1 VLRVYGFKIR
11 SMSFKDVKNIIE
23 EDKICCE
30 NANIV
35 LVNSY
40 DCNLCANP
48 IINYTAYC
56 KTCKK
61 VIFIEYK
68 EPIREN
74 LSIIMS
80 KMSLGE
86 WIDDCNENLPK
97 ELKELLNFKVEDYE

>member
-1 VLRVYGFKIR
+1 
-11 SMSFKDVKNIIE
+11 MSFKDVKNIIE

-40 DCNLCANP
+40 DCNMCFNP

-61 VIFIEYK
+61 VLCVEYK
-68 EPIREN
+68 QPIREN
-74 LSIIMS
+74 LKVLIMEDT
-80 KMSLGE
+80 LEE
-86 WIDDCNENLPK
+86 WIKDANDNLPE
-97 ELKELLNFKVEDYE
+97 ELKETCKFKVEDYE